1 MLKNMGITLYQGYY
15 FSKPVPVDAFIQM
28 LPRSFSESGRR
39 VKATVLPYQNTG
51 N

>member
-15 FSKPVPVDAFIQM
+15 FSKPVPVNAFIQM

-39 VKATVLPYQNTG
+39 
-51 N
+51 